1 MPGLRHVLRVQPR
14 SVSPGLAQAQCSVR
28 GSYPAHVLLASCP
41 GPAPGQLVL
50 PGTLNAMFAETLCPS
65 PEPPSASPR
74 DQAREHTGLTHTLR
88 GAQSTLHQ
96 AMGHGHLC
104 AMSQRL
110 WLCWPSSAALSENG
124 LQKFKLPH
132 FFQRTHGTSP
142 PRYFIDHIRS
152 EYLAFEGSGFSQPQ
166 SLCPALAALLCPRS
180 TPRTRSIS

>member
-1 MPGLRHVLRVQPR
+1 MQCLQRHFALPQSPPLPLPETRPGSTQGSPTPCEVPR
-14 SVSPGLAQAQCSVR
+14 S
-28 GSYPAHVLLASCP
+28 
-41 GPAPGQLVL
+41 
-50 PGTLNAMFAETLCPS
+50 
-65 PEPPSASPR
+65 
-74 DQAREHTGLTHTLR
+74 TLR
-88 GAQSTLHQ
+88 Q